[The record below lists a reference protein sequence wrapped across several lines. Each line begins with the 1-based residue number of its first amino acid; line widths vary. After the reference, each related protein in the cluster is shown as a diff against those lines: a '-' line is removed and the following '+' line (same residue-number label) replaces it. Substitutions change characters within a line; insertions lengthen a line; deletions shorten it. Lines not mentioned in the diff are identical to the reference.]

1 MVSSILPV
9 IAVYAA
15 ILAASAL
22 IPAFRFLEP
31 AVLLRQHALIP
42 LAGVFFGPIAV
53 RCARIGGFFGQRIA
67 RATDHRIAT
76 FVSSII
82 AAFIAGLLCE
92 EKKWGPLSALGIGLA
107 FIVLWFTHPVGRE
120 SWLFA
125 LVFFG
130 SGILCCILGFFFCNR
145 WLKKSNF
152 ALKAIA
158 IFIACY
164 AGMIFSAAMSI
175 TFLLPHGLLRNLD
188 HAIVIVPSKR
198 ALFAWAR
205 WLSAPRADGGPKIG
219 VFIGPRDDS
228 MDAELPMENNH
239 LSPHNVQHA
248 RRPNAARCFFTLAL
262 IL

>member
-1 MVSSILPV
+1 MAKGKKTFGKFHPAV

-22 IPAFRFLEP
+22 IPSIPVIGTGGSFS
-31 AVLLRQHALIP
+31 VSTALIP
-42 LAGVFFGPIAV
+42 LAGVFFGPIAGAL
-53 RCARIGGFFGQRIA
+53 CAAIGGFIGQLIA
-67 RATDHRIAT
+67 PATAVIGIAT
-76 FVSSII
+76 FVASII

-130 SGILCCILGFFFCNR
+130 SGILCCVLGFFVCNR

-164 AGMIFSAAMSI
+164 AGMIFSAAYVDYVCL
-175 TFLLPHGLLRNLD
+175 FLYGLTSEIWTML
-188 HAIVIVPSKR
+188 IVIAPLER
-198 ALFAWAR
+198 ALFAVGS
-205 WLSAPRADGGPKIG
+205 LVVGTPLLIGLPKIG
-219 VFIGPRDDS
+219 VFIGPRDDA
-228 MDAELPMENNH
+228 MDAELPMEE
-239 LSPHNVQHA
+239 
-248 RRPNAARCFFTLAL
+248 
-262 IL
+262 

>member
-1 MVSSILPV
+1 MAKGKKTFGKFHPAV

-22 IPAFRFLEP
+22 IPSIP
-31 AVLLRQHALIP
+31 VLGTGGSFSVSTALIP
-42 LAGVFFGPIAV
+42 LAGVFFGPIAGAL
-53 RCARIGGFFGQRIA
+53 CAAIGGFIGQLIA
-67 RATDHRIAT
+67 PATAVIGIAT
-76 FVSSII
+76 FVASII

-164 AGMIFSAAMSI
+164 AGMIFSAAYVDYVCL
-175 TFLLPHGLLRNLD
+175 FLYGLTSEIWTML
-188 HAIVIVPSKR
+188 IVIAPLER
-198 ALFAWAR
+198 ALFAVGS
-205 WLSAPRADGGPKIG
+205 LVVGTPLLIGLPKIG
-219 VFIGPRDDS
+219 VFIGPRDDA
-228 MDAELPMENNH
+228 MDAELPMEE
-239 LSPHNVQHA
+239 
-248 RRPNAARCFFTLAL
+248 
-262 IL
+262 

>member
-1 MVSSILPV
+1 MAKGKKTFGKFHPAV

-22 IPAFRFLEP
+22 IPSIP
-31 AVLLRQHALIP
+31 VLGTGGSFSVSTALIP
-42 LAGVFFGPIAV
+42 LAGVFFGPIAGAL
-53 RCARIGGFFGQRIA
+53 CAAIGGFIGQLIA
-67 RATDHRIAT
+67 PATAVIGIAT
-76 FVSSII
+76 FVASII

-107 FIVLWFTHPVGRE
+107 FVVLWFTHPVGRE

-164 AGMIFSAAMSI
+164 AGMIFSAAYVDYVCL
-175 TFLLPHGLLRNLD
+175 FLYGLTSEIWTML
-188 HAIVIVPSKR
+188 IVIAPLER
-198 ALFAWAR
+198 ALFAAGS
-205 WLSAPRADGGPKIG
+205 LVVGTPLLIGLPKIG
-219 VFIGPRDDS
+219 VFIGPRDDA
-228 MDAELPMENNH
+228 MDAELPMEE
-239 LSPHNVQHA
+239 
-248 RRPNAARCFFTLAL
+248 
-262 IL
+262 

>member
-1 MVSSILPV
+1 MAKGKKTFGKFHPAV

-22 IPAFRFLEP
+22 IPSIP
-31 AVLLRQHALIP
+31 VLGTGGSFSVSTALIP
-42 LAGVFFGPIAV
+42 LAGVFFGPIAGAL
-53 RCARIGGFFGQRIA
+53 CAAIGGFIGQLIA
-67 RATDHRIAT
+67 PATAVIGIAT

-164 AGMIFSAAMSI
+164 AGMIFSAAYVDYVCL
-175 TFLLPHGLLRNLD
+175 FLYGLTSEIWTML
-188 HAIVIVPSKR
+188 IVIAPLER
-198 ALFAWAR
+198 ALFAVGS
-205 WLSAPRADGGPKIG
+205 LVVGTPLLIGLPKIG
-219 VFIGPRDDS
+219 VFIGPRDDA
-228 MDAELPMENNH
+228 MDAELPMEE
-239 LSPHNVQHA
+239 
-248 RRPNAARCFFTLAL
+248 
-262 IL
+262 

>member
-1 MVSSILPV
+1 MAKGKKTFGKFHPAV

-22 IPAFRFLEP
+22 IPSIP
-31 AVLLRQHALIP
+31 VLGTGGSFSVSTALIP
-42 LAGVFFGPIAV
+42 LAGVFFGPIAGAL
-53 RCARIGGFFGQRIA
+53 CAAIGGFIGQLIA
-67 RATDHRIAT
+67 PATAVIGIAT

-107 FIVLWFTHPVGRE
+107 FVVLWFTHPVGRE

-164 AGMIFSAAMSI
+164 AGMIFSAAYVDYVCL
-175 TFLLPHGLLRNLD
+175 FLYGLTSEIWTML
-188 HAIVIVPSKR
+188 IVIAPLER
-198 ALFAWAR
+198 ALFAVGS
-205 WLSAPRADGGPKIG
+205 LVVGTPLLIGLPKIG
-219 VFIGPRDDS
+219 VFIGPRDDA
-228 MDAELPMENNH
+228 MDAELPMEE
-239 LSPHNVQHA
+239 
-248 RRPNAARCFFTLAL
+248 
-262 IL
+262 

>member
-1 MVSSILPV
+1 MAKGKKTFGKFHPAV

-22 IPAFRFLEP
+22 IPSIP
-31 AVLLRQHALIP
+31 VLGTGGSFSVSTALIP
-42 LAGVFFGPIAV
+42 LAGVFFGPIAGAL
-53 RCARIGGFFGQRIA
+53 CAAIGGFIGQLIA
-67 RATDHRIAT
+67 PATAVIGIAT
-76 FVSSII
+76 FVASII

-107 FIVLWFTHPVGRE
+107 FVVLWFTHPVGRE

-164 AGMIFSAAMSI
+164 AGMIFSAAYVDYVCL
-175 TFLLPHGLLRNLD
+175 FLYGLTSEIWTML
-188 HAIVIVPSKR
+188 IVIAPLER
-198 ALFAWAR
+198 ALFAVGS
-205 WLSAPRADGGPKIG
+205 LVVGTPLLIGLPKIG
-219 VFIGPRDDS
+219 VFIGPRDDA
-228 MDAELPMENNH
+228 MDAELPMEE
-239 LSPHNVQHA
+239 
-248 RRPNAARCFFTLAL
+248 
-262 IL
+262 